1 VSRSRSLHRLRSVR
15 AVVASTLAVSL
26 IMGTV
31 ACSRNED
38 STQSSTD
45 TAASSA
51 SESGQNSSTQANETW
66 PRTVSTDRGE
76 VKIPAKPKKVVSAA
90 VTLTGSLLAIGA
102 PVVASAG
109 EQKGTP
115 LTDDHGFFTQWS
127 QVADKEQVK
136 VLDLNPSAESILAEK
151 PDLVVMS
158 SAGQD
163 ATPDLYEQISEAVP
177 TVLID
182 YSDKDWQDVA
192 TMLGKAT
199 GLEKKTSNVIK
210 KFDDTVAKAR
220 DEIKKPAQPITPLVY
235 TPQNKSARV
244 WTKESAQGKLL
255 TKLGFTLAE
264 VPESAR
270 GANSMGPRSDVYVV
284 SAENLPTAATGK
296 TAFLFAADDK
306 AVDAYK
312 SNPVLA
318 DTPAVKNKSVYSMGT
333 DTFRMD
339 YYSSLAMIDRL
350 EDLFD

>member
-1 VSRSRSLHRLRSVR
+1 MSRFRSPHRLRSVR
-15 AVVASTLAVSL
+15 AVLASTLAVSL
-26 IMGTV
+26 IMGTA

-38 STQSSTD
+38 STQSSSD
-45 TAASSA
+45 TASSSA
-51 SESGQNSSTQANETW
+51 SESGQSSSAQANETW
-66 PRTVSTDRGE
+66 PRTVATDHGE

-109 EQKGTP
+109 GQKGTP
-115 LTDDHGFFTQWS
+115 LTDDNGFFTQWS
-127 QVADKEQVK
+127 QVADKEHVK

-158 SAGQD
+158 STGQD

-177 TVLID
+177 TVMID

-220 DEIKKPAQPITPLVY
+220 DEIKKPAQPVTPLVY

-255 TKLGFTLAE
+255 TKLGFTLAD

-270 GANSMGPRSDVYVV
+270 GANSMGQRSDVYVV

-312 SNPVLA
+312 SIRCWPIPPL
-318 DTPAVKNKSVYSMGT
+318 
-333 DTFRMD
+333 
-339 YYSSLAMIDRL
+339 
-350 EDLFD
+350 

>member
-1 VSRSRSLHRLRSVR
+1 
-15 AVVASTLAVSL
+15 
-26 IMGTV
+26 
-31 ACSRNED
+31 
-38 STQSSTD
+38 
-45 TAASSA
+45 
-51 SESGQNSSTQANETW
+51 
-66 PRTVSTDRGE
+66 
-76 VKIPAKPKKVVSAA
+76 
-90 VTLTGSLLAIGA
+90 
-102 PVVASAG
+102 
-109 EQKGTP
+109 
-115 LTDDHGFFTQWS
+115 
-127 QVADKEQVK
+127 
-136 VLDLNPSAESILAEK
+136 
-151 PDLVVMS
+151 
-158 SAGQD
+158 
-163 ATPDLYEQISEAVP
+163 
-177 TVLID
+177 
-182 YSDKDWQDVA
+182 
-192 TMLGKAT
+192 MLGKAT

-220 DEIKKPAQPITPLVY
+220 DEIKKPAQPVTPLVY

-255 TKLGFTLAE
+255 TKLGFTLAD

-270 GANSMGPRSDVYVV
+270 GANSMGQRSDVYVV

>member
-1 VSRSRSLHRLRSVR
+1 
-15 AVVASTLAVSL
+15 VA
-26 IMGTV
+26 
-31 ACSRNED
+31 
-38 STQSSTD
+38 TD
-45 TAASSA
+45 H
-51 SESGQNSSTQANETW
+51 
-66 PRTVSTDRGE
+66 GE

-109 EQKGTP
+109 GQKGTP
-115 LTDDHGFFTQWS
+115 LTDDNGFFTQWS
-127 QVADKEQVK
+127 QVADKEHVK

-158 SAGQD
+158 STGQD

-177 TVLID
+177 TVMID
-182 YSDKDWQDVA
+182 YSDKDWQDIA

-210 KFDDTVAKAR
+210 KFDDTVAEAR
-220 DEIKKPAQPITPLVY
+220 DEIKKPAQPVTPLVY

-255 TKLGFTLAE
+255 TKLGFTLAD